1 MVDEMTE
8 IPVLIAGGGPVGMML
23 ARELSHRG
31 IRCMVAERNA
41 TTTRHP
47 KMDITNGRT
56 MEHFRR
62 LGMVDAMREAAV
74 PTSHVFDVSWIT
86 DLAGHE
92 LARFSYP
99 NVDQAREIIRYV
111 NDGSQPLEPDMRV
124 SQIILEPVLKKF
136 LDEDPLVDVRF
147 GWAFVSFEETEDEV
161 IGLLRNTETDEEE
174 YVRCQYLAGCDGGNS
189 KVRRQLGIELSGMP
203 DVATMY
209 MVHFK
214 SEALDVLQRW
224 GVAWHYQSAKGT
236 LIAQN
241 DKDIWTLH
249 VPLPEGA
256 KKDDIDPNALVRD
269 FAGTDFDFE
278 VLVHNAWSPQLLL
291 ADSYGGGRVY
301 LAGDAAHQYVPTGGY
316 GMNTGMGDAVDLG
329 WKLAAML
336 LGWGGSNLLASY
348 EGERRHVGERNRQG
362 SERHVG
368 VRFEIAMAYLEGTD
382 GEAERQRAGRKI
394 LELGNAENEA
404 LGIEIGYRYETSP
417 IVCLEEGKAPPYDP
431 IIYQPTTWPGA
442 RLPSVFLEDGR
453 AVFDLLGEGYT
464 LIAFGGGDISSWTK
478 AAAKR
483 NVPLD
488 LLQLSEAAIRAVY
501 GCDYLLIRPDQHVC
515 WRGDVLPNDP
525 GGILERVTGR

>member
-1 MVDEMTE
+1 MKEV
-8 IPVLIAGGGPVGMML
+8 PVLIAGGGPVGMML

-31 IRCMVAERNA
+31 VRCMVVERNE

-62 LGMVDAMREAAV
+62 LGMVEKMREAAV

-86 DLAGHE
+86 DLSGHE

-99 NVDQAREIIRYV
+99 NVDQARDIIRYV

-124 SQIILEPVLKKF
+124 SQVVLEPVLKSF

-147 GWAFVSFEETEDEV
+147 GWAFVSFMEEADRVTV
-161 IGLLRNTETDEEE
+161 TLKNTGSGKEEQ
-174 YVRCQYLAGCDGGNS
+174 VRCQYLAGCDGGNS
-189 KVRRQLGIELSGMP
+189 KVRKQLGIKLSGTP

-209 MVHFK
+209 MVHFR
-214 SEALDVLQRW
+214 SEALHVLQRW
-224 GVAWHYQSAKGT
+224 GVAWHYQSDKGT

-249 VPLPEGA
+249 VPLPGGTETA
-256 KKDDIDPNALVRD
+256 DIDPDALVRD
-269 FAGTDFDFE
+269 FAGTDFEFD
-278 VLVHNAWSPQLLL
+278 VLVHNAWAPQLLL
-291 ADSYGGGRVY
+291 ADRYSQGRVF

-329 WKLAAML
+329 WKLSATL
-336 LGWGGSNLLASY
+336 QGWGGANLLASY
-348 EGERRHVGERNRQG
+348 ETERRHVGERNRQG

-368 VRFEIAMAYLEGTD
+368 VRFEIAIAYLEGVDTD
-382 GEAERQRAGRKI
+382 ATRQAVGDKI

-404 LGIEIGYRYETSP
+404 LGIEIGYRYDASP
-417 IVCLEEGKAPPYDP
+417 IICQEVGEAPTYDL
-431 IIYQPTTWPGA
+431 INYTPTTWPGA
-442 RLPSVFLEDGR
+442 RLPSLFLEDGR

-464 LIAFGGGDISSWTK
+464 LVAFGGADLSEWQRVALDKKI
-478 AAAKR
+478 
-483 NVPLD
+483 PLD
-488 LLQLSEAAIRAVY
+488 LLQLTEPSIRAIY
-501 GCDYLLIRPDQHVC
+501 GSDYLLVRPDQHVC
-515 WRGDVLPNDP
+515 WRGNDLPDDP
-525 GGILERVTGR
+525 GEILDRVTGN